1 VKARFSAAVVLLT
14 LALLPAFA
22 QAPRTTGPHRGIKIE
37 SQSIDH
43 FDSGEPAR
51 VRFGALT
58 FRGGLVLNSPDP
70 EFGGISG
77 LKVAPD
83 GASFLA
89 ITDKG
94 NWLRARI
101 IYRDDRPIAI
111 RDAEMA
117 PMLGADGNP
126 LNRRGWYDSEA
137 FAEDGGTVYVAFER
151 VNRIVRFNFGRDGLQ
166 ARAQP
171 VAIPPAVRSL
181 PNNRGLE
188 CLAVAPRRSPL
199 VGALIAIS
207 ERGLDSGGN
216 IQGFL
221 IGGKQPGSF
230 AIKRTDEF
238 DVSDCALTPN
248 GDLLILER
256 RFSWLRGVAM
266 RIRRLP
272 LGEVQ
277 PGALLDGPT
286 LIFADMGQQIDNME
300 GLSVHRTAD
309 GALVLTL
316 ISDDNFSQ
324 LQRTVLLQFTLAGE

>member
-1 VKARFSAAVVLLT
+1 LKTRVSAAVVLLT
-14 LALLPAFA
+14 FALLPAFA
-22 QAPRTTGPHRGIKIE
+22 QAPRATEPHRSIKIE
-37 SQSIDH
+37 SHAIGH
-43 FDSGEPAR
+43 FDSGDPAR
-51 VRFGALT
+51 IQFGALT
-58 FRGGLVLNSPDP
+58 FRGGLVLNSPDA

-77 LKVAPD
+77 LKVASD

-94 NWLRARI
+94 VWLRARI
-101 IYRDDRPIAI
+101 VYRDGRPIAI
-111 RDAEMA
+111 GDAEMA
-117 PMLGADGNP
+117 PMLGADGTP

-137 FAEDGGTVYVAFER
+137 LAEDGATVYVAFER
-151 VNRIVRFNFGRDGLQ
+151 VNRIVRFNFGRDGLR

-171 VAIPPAVRSL
+171 VTVPPAVRSL

-199 VGALIAIS
+199 GAALIAIS
-207 ERGLDSGGN
+207 ERGLDDGGN
-216 IQGFL
+216 IMGFL
-221 IGGKQPGSF
+221 IGGKQPGAF
-230 AIKRTDEF
+230 ALKRTDEF
-238 DVSDCALTPN
+238 DVSDCALTPD

-272 LGEVQ
+272 LGEVK
-277 PGALLDGPT
+277 PGVLLDGT
-286 LIFADMGQQIDNME
+286 ALIFADMGQQIDNME
-300 GLSVHRTAD
+300 GLSVHRGAD

>member
-1 VKARFSAAVVLLT
+1 MKTRFCAAVVLL
-14 LALLPAFA
+14 AFALPAFA
-22 QAPRTTGPHRGIKIE
+22 QAPRATQPQRSITIE
-37 SQSIDH
+37 SQSIGH
-43 FDSGEPAR
+43 FDSGDPAR

-77 LKVAPD
+77 LKVAAD

-89 ITDKG
+89 VTDKG
-94 NWLRARI
+94 VWLRARI
-101 IYRDDRPIAI
+101 VYRDGRPIAI

-117 PMLGADGNP
+117 PMLGADGHP

-171 VAIPPAVRSL
+171 VTIPPAVRSL

-188 CLAVAPRRSPL
+188 CLAIAPKRSPL
-199 VGALIAIS
+199 AGALIAIS
-207 ERGLDSGGN
+207 ERGLDGGGN

-230 AIKRTDEF
+230 AVKRTDEF
-238 DVSDCALTPN
+238 DVSDCALTPT
-248 GDLLILER
+248 GELLILER

-272 LGEVQ
+272 LGEVR
-277 PGALLDGPT
+277 PGVLLDGPA

-300 GLSVHRTAD
+300 GLSVHRSAD